1 MNEEWEDKE
10 SAKDSDACVEREEP
24 LRTDELATLGENV
37 ATIAHIE
44 KTDLSDRADEETS
57 KARLEAARAL
67 KASAETM
74 LAEKKA
80 EEERRRVEELVL
92 ETEKKRRERKSNIIF
107 YSVLGVLLIAILLFR
122 GYWTKN
128 FGGVIVDGHSMDK
141 TLYDGEQLLM
151 QYATEKKQVQRGDVI
166 VVYVGGYPECQSV
179 KSEYLIKRLIA
190 IEGDKVKCEDG
201 QVYICYAGTTEYVAL
216 EEDYAYFKT
225 EQDRMEYDFGEYTVD
240 EGEIF
245 FLGDN
250 RGNSC
255 DSRYNEPGGS
265 HLNDLYKREDVY
277 GVVPEWAIEHQE
289 ILESIFFRTQCNG

>member
-92 ETEKKRRERKSNIIF
+92 ETEKKRR
-107 YSVLGVLLIAILLFR
+107 
-122 GYWTKN
+122 
-128 FGGVIVDGHSMDK
+128 D
-141 TLYDGEQLLM
+141 
-151 QYATEKKQVQRGDVI
+151 
-166 VVYVGGYPECQSV
+166 
-179 KSEYLIKRLIA
+179 RLI
-190 IEGDKVKCEDG
+190 C
-201 QVYICYAGTTEYVAL
+201 C
-216 EEDYAYFKT
+216 
-225 EQDRMEYDFGEYTVD
+225 
-240 EGEIF
+240 
-245 FLGDN
+245 
-250 RGNSC
+250 C
-255 DSRYNEPGGS
+255 
-265 HLNDLYKREDVY
+265 
-277 GVVPEWAIEHQE
+277 PE
-289 ILESIFFRTQCNG
+289 LF

>member
-1 MNEEWEDKE
+1 MNEEEWQDKDAAE
-10 SAKDSDACVEREEP
+10 EGDAGAGSDEAVELEERVLTTDPTDQSDATEAAE
-24 LRTDELATLGENV
+24 
-37 ATIAHIE
+37 
-44 KTDLSDRADEETS
+44 
-57 KARLEAARAL
+57 ARLEAARAL
-67 KASAETM
+67 KVLAEAE
-74 LAEKKA
+74 LAEKTA
-80 EEERRRVEELVL
+80 EEERRRAEELAL
-92 ETEKKRRERKSNIIF
+92 EAEKKRRERKSNIIF

-122 GYWTKN
+122 VYWTKN
-128 FGGVIVDGHSMDK
+128 FGGVIVDGSSMDQ

-151 QYATEKKQVQRGDVI
+151 QYATEKNQAQRGDVI

-216 EEDYAYFKT
+216 EEDYVYFKT
-225 EQDRMEYDFGEYTVD
+225 EQDRINYDFGEYTVD

-255 DSRYNEPGGS
+255 DSRYNQPGGS
-265 HLNDLYKREDVY
+265 HLDDLYKQEDIY
-277 GVVPEWAIEHQE
+277 GIVPAWAIEHQE
-289 ILESIFFRTQCNG
+289 ILENIFFRTQCNG